1 VNRALAAGVLAALSS
16 LSVACDSW
24 DDMRS
29 IRRETREAEE
39 ELLTVYGF
47 SPTLKLDVQRGR
59 DGTSVESVDVT
70 VHLLRPPDGLS
81 QEQIQTDANIV
92 VRKHIRKVRSVKVA
106 F

>member
-1 VNRALAAGVLAALSS
+1 VNRALAASVLAALF
-16 LSVACDSW
+16 SVGLACDAW
-24 DDMRS
+24 DDMRA
-29 IRRETREAEE
+29 IRRETKDAEE
-39 ELLTVYGF
+39 ELRTVYGF
-47 SPTLKLDVQRGR
+47 SPTLKVDPQRGA

-81 QEQIQTDANIV
+81 DEQVQTDANIV